1 MSVYGVD
8 VRLRN
13 ARLFR
18 SLEWQSKSAL
28 KSIGALEHAPLV
40 SIRKW
45 SISLVVLLLVGG
57 LDSFDAAAV
66 RAGCTESTDTAL
78 RGLPGALLADLKA
91 LPSREN
97 GWLLLAGTAATLLV
111 YSIEDHDRA
120 QEALD
125 QGALDTLSDL
135 GNIWGD
141 MRVLVPLSVGSWAI
155 GGAIGNNRLAGLGY
169 DASRGL
175 LLTYTVT
182 GLLKHAVNRT
192 RPNGDD
198 LSFPSGHSA
207 AAWTVAG
214 VVQRRCGG
222 WPGGIAIGLAV
233 LTGAGRIEDYKHYA
247 SDVVAGAF
255 IGWIIGR
262 TVARPRGVDQSAWRL
277 VPTGNGLAVVASF

>member
-1 MSVYGVD
+1 M
-8 VRLRN
+8 
-13 ARLFR
+13 
-18 SLEWQSKSAL
+18 
-28 KSIGALEHAPLV
+28 V

-45 SISLVVLLLVGG
+45 KIALAVLMLVGG
-57 LDSFDAAAV
+57 LNSVDAASV

-78 RGLPGALLADLKA
+78 RDFPGALLADLKA
-91 LPSREN
+91 LPSRES

-111 YSIEDHDRA
+111 YSFEDPDRA
-120 QEALD
+120 QQALD
-125 QGALDTLSDL
+125 QGALDALSDL

-141 MRVLVPLSVGSWAI
+141 AKVLVPLSVGSWAV
-155 GGAIGNNRLAGLGY
+155 GGAAGNDRLAGLGY

-198 LSFPSGHSA
+198 LSFPSGHTA
-207 AAWTVAG
+207 AAWTVAA

-262 TVARPRGVDQSAWRL
+262 TVARPRGADRAAWRL
-277 VPTGNGLAVVASF
+277 VPTGTGLAVAGSF